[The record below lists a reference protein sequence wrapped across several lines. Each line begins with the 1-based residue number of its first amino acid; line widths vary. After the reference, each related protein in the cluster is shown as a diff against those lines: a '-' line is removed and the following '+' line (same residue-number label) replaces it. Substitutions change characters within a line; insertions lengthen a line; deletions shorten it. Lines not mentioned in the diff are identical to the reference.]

1 MQLETYIDLKR
12 LICKAGFEQNIKW
25 AQQVGESPSPEAFTN
40 EYIFVVCNSGMK
52 AQIARSIYERVM
64 VALHKGQPVI
74 TVFGHK
80 GKVAAIEHVYQER
93 RDYYNKWKRLDVKLD
108 KERLDFLQS
117 LPWSVL

>member
-12 LICKAGFEQNIKW
+12 LICKAGFELNMKW

-40 EYIFVVCNSGMK
+40 EYIFVVCYCGVK

-74 TVFGHK
+74 TVFVHK
-80 GKVAAIEHVYQER
+80 GKEEAIENVNQKR
-93 RDYYNKWKRLDVKLD
+93 KNYYNKRKK
-108 KERLDFLQS
+108 
-117 LPWSVL
+117 